1 MVIHQERILTM
12 KTRLPKG
19 APLCVFYAFL
29 ILSSLLWAQNDR
41 VIYRI
46 AIEGT
51 IDLGL
56 VPYVK
61 RVIDVAEAHDAAAT
75 VVEINTLGGRLDAM
89 IAIRDALLDTN
100 VRVIGYVNK
109 RAISAGA
116 LIALAC
122 PELYM
127 APGATIGAAT
137 PVDQQGVKASEKVVS
152 YARAEFKSTA
162 ERNKRP
168 ADIAAAMVDEDI
180 EIDGVVAKG
189 KLLTLTA
196 SEAVTNGVADGVSN
210 SLDDLLS
217 ALNLKP
223 AVVQAPKANWAE
235 RVIRVLNHPVV
246 SGLLLT
252 IGLLGLVAEVLSAG
266 WGIPG
271 TVGLVALVLYFGSHF
286 MVGLAG
292 VQELLLIM
300 LGIVL
305 ILLEAFV
312 IPGFGIAGILGI
324 ASIMGGLVLS
334 MLGKFPTP
342 ADISRA
348 VWITIG
354 SLVLATI
361 GAFALLKLLERRPF
375 WSKISLASAEDKES
389 GFVSSAKEP
398 ALVGQ
403 IGTAITDLRP
413 TGAGLFNN
421 RRLDVITSGEYIEA
435 GTTIKIVRD
444 EGYRLIVERVEE

>member
-1 MVIHQERILTM
+1 M
-12 KTRLPKG
+12 KTRVPTIPICLFY
-19 APLCVFYAFL
+19 VFLVF
-29 ILSSLLWAQNDR
+29 SSFLWAKNDR

-51 IDLGL
+51 IDIGL

-61 RVIDVAEAHDAAAT
+61 RVIDDGEAHDAAA
-75 VVEINTLGGRLDAM
+75 VLVEINTLGGRLDAM
-89 IAIRDALLDTN
+89 IAIRDAILDSN

-127 APGATIGAAT
+127 ASGATIGAAT

-168 ADIAAAMVDEDI
+168 AKIAAAMVDEDI
-180 EIDGVVAKG
+180 EIDELVEKG

-196 SEAVTNGVADGVSN
+196 SEAVANGVADGVYN
-210 SLDDLLS
+210 SLDGLLGS
-217 ALNLKP
+217 LNLET
-223 AVVQAPKANWAE
+223 AVMQAPKTNWAE
-235 RVIRVLNHPVV
+235 KVIRLLNHPVL

-252 IGLLGLVAEVLSAG
+252 IGLLGLVAEVLTAG

-292 VQELLLIM
+292 VQELVLIM
-300 LGIVL
+300 IGLVL
-305 ILLEAFV
+305 VLLEAFV

-324 ASIMGGLVLS
+324 AAIIGGVVLS

-354 SLVLATI
+354 ALLLATM
-361 GAFALLKLLERRPF
+361 GAFALLKLFEKRPF
-375 WSKISLASAEDKES
+375 WAKISLAAAEKKGA
-389 GFVSSAKEP
+389 GFVSSAQEP

-403 IGTAITDLRP
+403 VGTAFTDLHP
-413 TGAGLFNN
+413 TGTGVFSG
-421 RRLDVITSGEYIEA
+421 RRRDVITSGEYIDA
-435 GTTIKIVRD
+435 GQKIKIVRD
-444 EGYRLIVERVEE
+444 EGYRLIVERVNE

>member
-1 MVIHQERILTM
+1 M
-12 KTRLPKG
+12 KIKLPTS
-19 APLCVFYAFL
+19 AARSIFCALL
-29 ILSSLLWAQNDR
+29 IFSSLVWAKNDR

-46 AIEGT
+46 AVEGT

-61 RVIDVAEAHDAAAT
+61 RVIEAGEAHDAAAT
-75 VVEINTLGGRLDAM
+75 LVEINTLGGRLDAM
-89 IAIRDALLDTN
+89 IAIRDALLDTK

-168 ADIAAAMVDEDI
+168 MEIAAAMVDEDI
-180 EIDGVVAKG
+180 EIDGVVSKG

-196 SEAVTNGVADGVSN
+196 SEAVTNGVADGVYN

-217 ALNLKP
+217 SLNLET
-223 AVVQAPKANWAE
+223 AVMQAPKTNWAE
-235 RVIRVLNHPVV
+235 KVIRVLNHPVL

-266 WGIPG
+266 WGVPG

-292 VQELLLIM
+292 VQELLLMM

-324 ASIMGGLVLS
+324 AFIMGGLVLS

-348 VWITIG
+348 IWITIG

-375 WSKISLASAEDKES
+375 WSKISLASSEAKSS
-389 GFVSSAKEP
+389 GFVSSAKELE
-398 ALVGQ
+398 LVGQ
-403 IGTAITDLRP
+403 TGVAITDLRP

-421 RRLDVITSGEYIEA
+421 QRLDVITSGEYIEA
-435 GTTIKIVRD
+435 GKTIKIVRD
-444 EGYRLIVERVEE
+444 EGYRLIVERVKE